1 MMGADVGFLA
11 ASIAGLLSFLSPCV
25 LPLVPPYLCFLT
37 GASLS
42 DLTEGNEQADL
53 ARLAFTR
60 ALAFVLGFSAVFIAL
75 GASAS
80 LIGRLI
86 GDHLDLLTR
95 LAGVIIVL
103 LGLHMLGVFRLLFL
117 MRDARI
123 HVARKPTTL
132 FGAFVV
138 GLAFA
143 FGWTPCVGPV
153 LASVLIIAGAG
164 DGVAAGAGL
173 LTAYAAGLGVP
184 FLIVALFT
192 APFMRWFSR
201 FRRHSGTVEKAMGVA
216 LVATGVVIFVGAMP
230 ILAGWL
236 LDAAPILGR
245 IG

>member
-1 MMGADVGFLA
+1 MGADVGFLA
-11 ASIAGLLSFLSPCV
+11 AWIAGLVSFLSPCV

-37 GASLS
+37 GASLN
-42 DLTEGNEQADL
+42 DLTGGEGQADL

-80 LIGRLI
+80 VVGRLI
-86 GDHLDLLTR
+86 GDHLDILTR
-95 LAGVIIVL
+95 LAGVLIVL
-103 LGLHMLGVFRLLFL
+103 LGLHMLGVFRVLFL

-132 FGAFVV
+132 LGAFVV

-143 FGWTPCVGPV
+143 FGWSPCVGPV

-164 DGVAAGAGL
+164 DRVAAGAGL
-173 LTAYAAGLGVP
+173 LTAYTAGLGVP
-184 FLIVALFT
+184 FLVVALFT
-192 APFMRWFSR
+192 APFLRWFSR
-201 FRRHSGTVEKAMGVA
+201 FRGHLGTVEKVMGFA
-216 LVATGVVIFVGAMP
+216 LVATGIVIFVGAMP
-230 ILAGWL
+230 VLAGWL
-236 LDAAPILGR
+236 LEAAPILGR